1 MEDGSP
7 NGADTDLIYLWDV
20 AAGGYVDYSF
30 HTDPSRG
37 WYTEGGRRGR
47 LVKRNHAVIYPDES
61 FLIAKKSDGNVTFE
75 FEGEIN
81 TDDKQ
86 LLLPASGYKN
96 IILAKNPFG
105 ADMMLAELIPST
117 MITHYDGNDSLF
129 RAGNDSEDGDLVTF
143 LIGSYWKQFWYKDGN
158 NSAVTS
164 MHVIGTRRP
173 LESGSNATTM
183 DEDDFYIGSGSVTK
197 IESCDATG
205 DITNSDQSYSKLT
218 ILDSSDDLKGFT
230 ITFSDL
236 QGYLLYE
243 NGPEEANA
251 STGNQVT
258 SPNRGSIVD
267 SKLNGS
273 FEIVKS
279 GNGFVVIEKQRDI
292 NFDNNIGAPSWKI
305 GQVGSGYDNNKNA
318 VFYCIGGGA
327 ETDAKGEFQI
337 QE

>member
-1 MEDGSP
+1 
-7 NGADTDLIYLWDV
+7 
-20 AAGGYVDYSF
+20 
-30 HTDPSRG
+30 
-37 WYTEGGRRGR
+37 
-47 LVKRNHAVIYPDES
+47 
-61 FLIAKKSDGNVTFE
+61 
-75 FEGEIN
+75 
-81 TDDKQ
+81 
-86 LLLPASGYKN
+86 
-96 IILAKNPFG
+96 
-105 ADMMLAELIPST
+105 MLAELIPST
-117 MITHYDGNDSLF
+117 MITNNEGNASLF

-143 LIGSYWKQFWYKDGN
+143 LIGSYWKQFWYKDGH

-183 DEDDFYIGSGSVTK
+183 DGDDFYIGSGSVTK

-292 NFDNNIGAPSWKI
+292 NFENNIGAPSWKI

-327 ETDAKGEFQI
+327 ETDAKGGNFRYRSDNCD
-337 QE
+337 